1 MASNRIKVTGVLTGN
16 YSFERPAYGYYN
28 RMETVTIYKI
38 TSEDGK
44 VYVWKT
50 TGSLYMQIEVPYE
63 TRGAFSYDSDKHVA
77 YMLESPD
84 KGDTVTITASVK
96 GESEYKGEAQTE
108 IQRVKLLEIIRKEEE
123 KAEAQEQDLTLA
135 DGDMIIEMP
144 YRQFKEHYSD
154 CETVKGSFFRDEN
167 TGDSTIKVIIRSGRM
182 KASGVRGQHFAGY
195 EIEWFENGEKCF
207 SSFRAVSE
215 ENALK
220 QARKMFPN
228 GTDYNCR
235 KVYFHRGYHKI
246 V

>member
-1 MASNRIKVTGVLTGN
+1 MASNRIKLTGVLTGK
-16 YSFERPAYGYYN
+16 YSYERPAYGYG
-28 RMETVTIYKI
+28 METVTIYKI
-38 TSEDGK
+38 TGEDGT

-50 TGSLYMQIEVPYE
+50 ATSSLGMQFEVPYE
-63 TRGAFSYDSDKHVA
+63 TRGAFLYDDEKEKAWDWQIVS
-77 YMLESPD
+77 
-84 KGDTVTITASVK
+84 KGDTITFSASVK
-96 GESEYKGEAQTE
+96 GTSEYKGELQTE
-108 IQRVKLLEIIRKEEE
+108 IQRVKVTEIIKKPKPEYTKKEIAPLE
-123 KAEAQEQDLTLA
+123 
-135 DGDMIIEMP
+135 DGDQIVKMP
-144 YRQFKEHYSD
+144 YKQYKDHYSD
-154 CETVKGSFFRDEN
+154 CETVPGSFFRDEH
-167 TGDSTIKVIIRSGRM
+167 TGDSTIDVVIRAGRM